1 MKEKFYEVY
10 LEWNFGNYTIKI
22 FEDGKVIRLQSTE
35 DINVAINTLREWTYK
50 VKVDDIVIEVK

>member
-10 LEWNFGNYTIKI
+10 LEWNFGNYTIKM
-22 FEDGKVIRLQSTE
+22 FEDWKVIRLQSTE
-35 DINVAINTLREWTYK
+35 DINVAINTLREWTYE